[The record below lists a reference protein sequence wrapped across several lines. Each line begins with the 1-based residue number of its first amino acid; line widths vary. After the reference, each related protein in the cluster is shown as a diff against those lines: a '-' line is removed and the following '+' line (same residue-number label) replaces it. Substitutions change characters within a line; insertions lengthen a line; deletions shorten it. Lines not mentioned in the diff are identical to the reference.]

1 MASFAE
7 VNSFLGK
14 FMHLWQSG
22 RDADLHLE
30 TRAGQACVVLR
41 LGLGV
46 HPHQHQV
53 KKVSPSRQRRRDR
66 RAAARQ
72 ESSANVDI
80 AKDVSAKETNKDV
93 SGKEAE
99 LVEGVE
105 SKDDAAKDASGKE
118 AEPVDNVQ
126 TKVGE
131 ISTVLEAKFIVVDE
145 ICDDDAFGTS
155 ASQAAKNDNAEE
167 NLDLSDLR
175 EVGGKHE
182 IVEPNSGEVLIE
194 VRPQNCKFSDRDL
207 AMKLTKAGFKLL
219 CLPWVANT
227 GRHFYTAGFK
237 TTEESYISKSGGN
250 RTLPRGFYR
259 VNSSWKVN

>member
-1 MASFAE
+1 M
-7 VNSFLGK
+7 
-14 FMHLWQSG
+14 
-22 RDADLHLE
+22 
-30 TRAGQACVVLR
+30 
-41 LGLGV
+41 
-46 HPHQHQV
+46 
-53 KKVSPSRQRRRDR
+53 KKVSPSRQRRQDR
-66 RAAARQ
+66 RAAARK
-72 ESSANVDI
+72 ESAANVDI

-194 VRPQNCKFSDRDL
+194 VRPQLGKYQLYWKQNLLLLMKFVMMMLLEPALVKQLRMIMIML
-207 AMKLTKAGFKLL
+207 KKTLILVIYVKLGQNMKLWNLILGKF
-219 CLPWVANT
+219 
-227 GRHFYTAGFK
+227 
-237 TTEESYISKSGGN
+237 
-250 RTLPRGFYR
+250 
-259 VNSSWKVN
+259 